1 MNKSFTPMT
10 VGEIVSSFIDGDSP
24 FYWTAFDGST
34 AGNPDSRYTVRI
46 NSPEGLSY
54 IVTAPGDVGL
64 ARAYVTEGLTV
75 EGEHAAHPYGI
86 FGALRE
92 LYGKFRKPE
101 MRDMLRIVRSLGS
114 MGAIQVQP
122 VPDVEEA
129 SWLERTIRQGL
140 SKHSKERDADVISAH
155 YDVGNDFYELFLGDS
170 MTYTC
175 AIYPQE
181 DSTLEEAQENKY
193 RTVFEKLGLQPGDR
207 HLDVGCGWGGM
218 VRYAA
223 RQGVKS
229 IGVTLS
235 KEQAEWAQAKIKE
248 EGLEDLAEVRFMDY
262 RDVPE
267 TSFDGISAIGILEHI
282 GVDNYPD
289 FFRFMHE
296 KLHAGGKMLNHCIT
310 YPDNHKTQKGTF
322 IDRYIFPDGELTGS
336 GMITQA
342 MQDEGFEVVH
352 TETFRFDYMRTLR
365 DWCLNL
371 KDNWDEAVDLVGLPT
386 AKLYGMYMAGSEWGF
401 EHNVVSLYHF
411 LGVKLDDDGLR
422 PHMPER
428 RWWRDGTAEEFH
440 QA

>member
-1 MNKSFTPMT
+1 MTSPFVPMT
-10 VGEIVSSFIDGDSP
+10 VAEIVDEFIEGENP
-24 FYWTAFDGST
+24 FRWEAFDGSAT
-34 AGNPDSRYTVRI
+34 GPEDAKYKVSI

-64 ARAYVTEGLTV
+64 ARAFVTEGLTV
-75 EGEHAAHPYGI
+75 EGEHLAHPYGI
-86 FGALRE
+86 FDSLRE
-92 LYGKFRKPE
+92 LYSKMKKPDFRTMAKI
-101 MRDMLRIVRSLGS
+101 LRSLGS

-122 VPDVEEA
+122 IPEVEEA

-175 AIYPQE
+175 AIYPHE
-181 DSTLEEAQENKY
+181 NATLEEAQENKY
-193 RTVFEKLGLQPGDR
+193 RTVFDKLGLKAGDR

-223 RQGVKS
+223 RQGVHS

-248 EGLEDLAEVRFMDY
+248 EGLEEFAEVRYQDY
-262 RDVPE
+262 RDVAE
-267 TSFDGISAIGILEHI
+267 SEFDGISAIGILEHV
-282 GVDNYPD
+282 GVDNYPQ
-289 FFRFMHE
+289 FFEFLQDKVHV
-296 KLHAGGKMLNHCIT
+296 GGKILNHCIT
-310 YPDNHKTQKGTF
+310 YPDNHKTAKGTF

-336 GMITQA
+336 GTITQA
-342 MQDEGFEVVH
+342 MQDVGLEVVH

-365 DWCLNL
+365 DWCENL
-371 KDNWDEAVDLVGLPT
+371 KENWDKGVELVGLPT

-411 LGVKLDDDGLR
+411 LGVKLPEDGTR
-422 PHMPER
+422 EDTPER
-428 RWWRDGTAEEFH
+428 RWWKDVTAEEFY
-440 QA
+440 A